1 MGVSAAIHKNAPVAQ
16 GKAGRGENGHLAKR
30 IVHTLLPQPQLTM
43 THLTLLTYST
53 TDGQTIKICERSKQ
67 VLEQAG
73 LAVTLLPLAEAN
85 ELDLNSFARIVI
97 GASIRYGKH
106 QPQVAAFIAKH
117 QAVLE
122 SKPNAF
128 FTVNIVAR
136 KPNKNRPE
144 NNPYLIKYLKTISW
158 KPQLLDVF
166 AGKLNYPIYGPLDRL
181 MIRFIMLITKG
192 PTDPKTV
199 IEFTD
204 WSRVEAFAKAVCEL
218 PAPATCNGG

>member
-1 MGVSAAIHKNAPVAQ
+1 MAHPIL
-16 GKAGRGENGHLAKR
+16 LA
-30 IVHTLLPQPQLTM
+30 
-43 THLTLLTYST
+43 YST
-53 TDGQTIKICERSKQ
+53 TDGHTVKICERIKFVMTALGQ
-67 VLEQAG
+67 Q
-73 LAVTLLPLAEAN
+73 VTLVSIAQADT
-85 ELDLNSFARIVI
+85 LDLNTFERVVI

-122 SKPNAF
+122 RKPNAF

-136 KPNKNRPE
+136 KPNKTRPE
-144 NNPYLIKYLKTISW
+144 NNPYLIKYLKTIAW
-158 KPQLLDVF
+158 KPQLLEVF

-181 MIRFIMLITKG
+181 MIRFIMLITSG

-204 WSRVEAFAKAVCEL
+204 WSRVEAFAHAVCAL
-218 PAPATCNGG
+218 PDLQTVTA